1 MFAPASPIYIE
12 SAMLAEAAFG
22 ACPGHAATELPGAAH
37 PLDTWYRAVIL
48 GGQGRYA
55 AAREELRSLRA
66 STTDPVL
73 LSLAASTEGSLL
85 RQLGWHARAAA
96 FDGRAAALILPTG
109 AGDRDAPGPDRTDA
123 VCDALTGLAA
133 DALGTGRLAL
143 ATRLL
148 RRSHDE
154 LTRAGAAAGW
164 RPLIRWHW
172 VCAETALASGA
183 ADTAAP
189 HAATALAL
197 AEDGPSV
204 RHRVKSRLLVAATAA
219 ASGDGERASVLADEV
234 AEQCREHGLLPLRW
248 ASSML
253 RAGVTTG
260 GRASEAEADAQWC
273 AATIARRGG
282 RFRPMSESRA

>member
-1 MFAPASPIYIE
+1 
-12 SAMLAEAAFG
+12 MLAEAAFG
-22 ACPGHAATELPGAAH
+22 ACPGRAATELPGAAH
-37 PLDTWYRAVIL
+37 PLDTWYRSVIL

-96 FDGRAAALILPTG
+96 FDGRAAGLILPTG
-109 AGDRDAPGPDRTDA
+109 SGDRDALGPDRTDA

-154 LTRAGAAAGW
+154 LTQAGAPASW

-219 ASGDGERASVLADEV
+219 ASGDGERARVLADEV

-260 GRASEAEADAQWC
+260 VHASEAEADARRC
-273 AATIARRGG
+273 AETIARRGG
-282 RFRPMSESRA
+282 HFRPMSDSRA

>member
-1 MFAPASPIYIE
+1 MLAPASPIYIG
-12 SAMLAEAAFG
+12 SAMLADAAFG
-22 ACPGHAATELPGAAH
+22 TCPGRAATELPAAVR

-48 GGQGRYA
+48 GGQGCYA
-55 AAREELRSLRA
+55 AAREELRSLSA
-66 STTDPVL
+66 STADPVL
-73 LSLAASTEGSLL
+73 LSLAASTGGSLL

-109 AGDRDAPGPDRTDA
+109 SVDRDEFAPNRVDA

-154 LTRAGAAAGW
+154 LTRAGSSAGW
-164 RPLIRWHW
+164 RALIRWHW

-219 ASGDGERASVLADEV
+219 ASGDGERARVLADEV
-234 AEQCREHGLLPLRW
+234 AEQCREHELLPLRW

-253 RAGVTTG
+253 RAGVCTG
-260 GRASEAEADAQWC
+260 TRVTAAEADARRS
-273 AATIARRGG
+273 AETIGRRGG
-282 RFRPMSESRA
+282 HFRPMSDSRL

>member
-1 MFAPASPIYIE
+1 MFAPPSPIYIE
-12 SAMLAEAAFG
+12 SAMLADAAFG
-22 ACPGHAATELPGAAH
+22 TCPGYAAAELPGAVR
-37 PLDTWYRAVIL
+37 PLDSWYRAVIL

-55 AAREELRSLRA
+55 AARAELRSLPA

-96 FDGRAAALILPTG
+96 FDGRAAALILPSRS
-109 AGDRDAPGPDRTDA
+109 RDHDELGPGRVDA

-154 LTRAGAAAGW
+154 LTRAGSSAGW
-164 RPLIRWHW
+164 RALIRWHW

-183 ADTAAP
+183 ADTATP

-219 ASGDGERASVLADEV
+219 ASGDSERARVLADEV
-234 AEQCREHGLLPLRW
+234 AEQCREHDLLPLRW

-253 RAGVTTG
+253 RAGVSVG
-260 GRASEAEADAQWC
+260 GRAVEAEAEARRC
-273 AATIARRGG
+273 AETIGRRGG
-282 RFRPMSESRA
+282 HFRPMSDSRV